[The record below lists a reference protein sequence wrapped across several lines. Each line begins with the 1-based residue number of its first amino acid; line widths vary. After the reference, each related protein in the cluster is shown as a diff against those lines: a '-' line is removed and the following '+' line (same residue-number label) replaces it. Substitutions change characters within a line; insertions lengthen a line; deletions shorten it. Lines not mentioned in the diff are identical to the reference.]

1 MAGPL
6 VAAGLRVSRWRWGGV
21 VGLTLPPV
29 FLGCAVGADHS
40 GRTTVRLMLE
50 RVDLADVHEVERA
63 RRSVVMLS
71 PGQWALKR
79 EDAMRL
85 FAALLAQLE
94 QAEAGT

>member
-1 MAGPL
+1 
-6 VAAGLRVSRWRWGGV
+6 
-21 VGLTLPPV
+21 
-29 FLGCAVGADHS
+29 
-40 GRTTVRLMLE
+40 MLE